1 VPGPA
6 TWRWSRSRGCSRWAP
21 GARRPGRRDHHE
33 RIRHHHGRPCGSDDL
48 RWSWKSDEG
57 PPGRWVEG
65 GEEPRSTKDG
75 WPGPLKAAD
84 RW

>member
-6 TWRWSRSRGCSRWAP
+6 TWRWSRSRGCRRTATR
-21 GARRPGRRDHHE
+21 GRRPGRRDHHE